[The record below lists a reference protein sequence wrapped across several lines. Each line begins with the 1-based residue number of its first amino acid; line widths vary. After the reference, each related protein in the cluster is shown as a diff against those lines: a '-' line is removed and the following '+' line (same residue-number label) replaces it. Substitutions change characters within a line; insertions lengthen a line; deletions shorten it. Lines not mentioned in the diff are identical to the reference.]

1 MTRMCRGRLFRTLA
15 LPALLLVAECGR
27 YEEPPPAV
35 PPLAPVAPLT
45 PVVPADPVT
54 MALVVP
60 GADDA
65 LFGPPRPD
73 PSTLEVAWAKE
84 LPPLQIECA
93 NTRAKASLVL
103 YEPDGTVDPIAIDV
117 FSLIAADAN
126 GAYPFQQRLVQLVVK
141 AAHHFDVN
149 SLVVVSGYRK
159 PRRKGMIDHHAKG
172 EAVDFRLP
180 GVDYKKL
187 AAYLRT
193 LPRVGVG
200 VYTDPRTHY
209 VHLDVRDASFHWL
222 DASPPGVIWREARL
236 PDPKQAVRDAEY
248 SSESD
253 LPVE

>member
-1 MTRMCRGRLFRTLA
+1 MCRGRLKTTLS
-15 LPALLLVAECGR
+15 LPALLFVAACGG
-27 YEEPPPAV
+27 YEEPPAAS
-35 PPLAPVAPLT
+35 PPLAPLGQAASVAP
-45 PVVPADPVT
+45 VDPVT
-54 MALVVP
+54 MALSVP

-73 PSTLEVAWAKE
+73 PSALELAWAKE

-93 NTRAKASLVL
+93 NTGAKASLVL

-126 GAYPFQQRLVQLVVK
+126 GAYPFQPRLVQLVVK

-159 PRRKGMIDHHAKG
+159 PRRKGLIDHHAKG

-180 GVDYKKL
+180 GVEYRKL

-222 DASPPGVIWREARL
+222 DASPPGVTWREKAL

-248 SSESD
+248 SAESD
-253 LPVE
+253 LPVETI